1 MHRRC
6 FLQTTLAGSV
16 LSLAH
21 GLSAQE
27 QLKGRVVTVTGPVT
41 PEKLGVT
48 LPHEHAMVD
57 FIGADQVSPERYD
70 RDQVYEVV
78 LPHLK
83 RLKQA
88 GCQTFVDCTPAYLAR
103 DPALLKRLSRASGLQ
118 ILTNTGYYGARDGR
132 FLPKHAQDETAD
144 QLAKRWLAEW
154 TAGIE
159 GTGIRPGF
167 IKIGV
172 DGGRLTDISRKLV
185 QAAARVH
192 LQSGLTIACHT
203 GDGTAAMEEMDILR
217 AEGVDPAAWIWVH
230 AQNERDVRL
239 HEQAAARGG
248 WVEFDGI
255 DTRTIDRHV
264 ELIMHM
270 SRRGLLSRVLVS
282 HDAGWYSVGEPGGGK
297 FRPYTAVFE
306 QLLPALSRAGLADDE
321 VRRLTVGNPAQ
332 AFTVRVRRLP
342 S

>member
-1 MHRRC
+1 M
-6 FLQTTLAGSV
+6 LAGSM
-16 LSLAH
+16 LPRDSR
-21 GLSAQE
+21 LSAQDRPSG
-27 QLKGRVVTVTGPVT
+27 QVMTVTGPVAA
-41 PEKLGVT
+41 EKLGVT
-48 LPHEHAMVD
+48 LPHEHVMVD
-57 FIGADQVSPERYD
+57 FIGADKFSPERYD
-70 RDQVYEVV
+70 RDEVYEAV
-78 LPHLK
+78 LPHLT

-103 DPALLKRLSRASGLQ
+103 DPVLLKRLSQASGLH
-118 ILTNTGYYGARDGR
+118 ILTNTGYYGAREGR
-132 FLPKHAQDETAD
+132 YLPKQAKEETAN

-154 TAGIE
+154 TDGIE
-159 GTGIRPGF
+159 GSRIRPGF

-185 QAAARVH
+185 RAAARAH

-217 AEGVDPAAWIWVH
+217 AEGVDPSAWIWVH

-255 DTRTIDRHV
+255 DTGTIDRHV
-264 ELIMHM
+264 ELIVHM

-297 FRPYTAVFE
+297 FRPYMAMFE
-306 QLLPALSRAGLADDE
+306 QFLPALRQAGLADDE
-321 VRRLTVGNPAQ
+321 VRRLTVDNPAQ
-332 AFTVRVRRLP
+332 AFTVRVRRLL